1 VGFVFSVGFEG
12 AVVVVGFAASVGLG
26 ASVGF
31 VVVVGWVVACVGS
44 AEGLV
49 ESDVGSVTGAVV
61 LFGSVGGS
69 VEVNPIISNVS
80 LQPLSN
86 SVPIN
91 NIVNRL
97 RFIVSPP
104 LQIYAFIIRNKSKK
118 VKCQSIFLKC
128 YQGGNSWFRSD
139 DSLAGGL
146 WHSQN
151 R

>member
-1 VGFVFSVGFEG
+1 VGFVFSVGFVG
-12 AVVVVGFAASVGLG
+12 AVVVVGFVASVGLG
-26 ASVGF
+26 ASAGF
-31 VVVVGWVVACVGS
+31 VVVVGWVVACVGT
-44 AEGLV
+44 AEGSV

-104 LQIYAFIIRNKSKK
+104 FA
-118 VKCQSIFLKC
+118 
-128 YQGGNSWFRSD
+128 NSC
-139 DSLAGGL
+139 LY
-146 WHSQN
+146 HTK
-151 R
+151 

>member
-1 VGFVFSVGFEG
+1 VGFVVCAGFVGCTVGFVFSVGFMG
-12 AVVVVGFAASVGLG
+12 AVVVVGFVASVGLG
-26 ASVGF
+26 ASAGF
-31 VVVVGWVVACVGS
+31 VVGVGWVVTCVGI
-44 AEGLV
+44 AEGSV

-86 SVPIN
+86 SVPTN

-104 LQIYAFIIRNKSKK
+104 L
-118 VKCQSIFLKC
+118 
-128 YQGGNSWFRSD
+128 
-139 DSLAGGL
+139 
-146 WHSQN
+146 
-151 R
+151 